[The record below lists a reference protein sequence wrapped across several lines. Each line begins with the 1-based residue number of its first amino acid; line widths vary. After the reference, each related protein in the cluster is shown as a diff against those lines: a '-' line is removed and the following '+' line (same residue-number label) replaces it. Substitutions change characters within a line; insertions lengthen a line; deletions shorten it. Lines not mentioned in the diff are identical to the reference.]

1 MDFIRSYAK
10 INIFLHIIDK
20 RNDGY
25 HNIFSLMTKIG
36 LYDTIFIEKS
46 DNFKIDSNVR
56 WLPTDENN
64 IVCKIYQKVKEI
76 YDIPPVRFSIFKNI
90 PAGAGLGGGSSNAEA
105 GLTLLDRYFGLN
117 MGYQEKM
124 DILRSVGSDTAFFL
138 VKDGVAYAEGR
149 GEIVSKGPL
158 LPKAKILLVKPS
170 FSVSTKEAYEGVKLR
185 LTNNYNKG
193 KIQSF
198 VRYGDMIKMLE
209 NDFEYTI
216 FEKHPELGWIKKMLS
231 NFGADGAL
239 MSGSGSTVYGLF
251 SDEKKMNEAERFFR
265 KFNIY
270 WTLKTTI
277 L

>member
-36 LYDTIFIEKS
+36 LHDTIFIEKS

-185 LTNNYNKG
+185 LTNNYNKD

-198 VRYGDMIKMLE
+198 VGYGDMIKMLE

>member
-64 IVCKIYQKVKEI
+64 IVYKIYQKVKEI

>member
-10 INIFLHIIDK
+10 INIFLHIINK
-20 RNDGY
+20 RGDGY
-25 HNIFSLMTKIG
+25 HDIFSLMAKIG
-36 LYDTIFIEKS
+36 LYDTVFVEKS
-46 DNFKIDSNVR
+46 DRFEIDSNVR

-64 IVCKIYQKVKEI
+64 IVYKVYQKVKEI
-76 YDIPPVRFSIFKNI
+76 YDIPPVRFKIFKNI

-105 GLTLLDRYFGLN
+105 GLTLLDVYFGLN

-124 DILRSVGSDTAFFL
+124 DILKSVGSDTAFFL

-158 LPKAKILLVKPS
+158 LPKAKILLVKPP
-170 FSVSTKEAYEGVKLR
+170 FSVSTKEAYAGVKLR
-185 LTNNYNKG
+185 LTNNYNED
-193 KIQSF
+193 KIKSF
-198 VRYGDMIKMLE
+198 VGYGDMIKMQE

-216 FEKHPELGWIKKMLS
+216 FEKYPELSWIKNMLIKL
-231 NFGADGAL
+231 GADGAL
-239 MSGSGSTVYGLF
+239 MSGSGSTVYGVF
-251 SDEKKMNEAERFFR
+251 SNENKMNEAERFFR
-265 KFNIY
+265 KLNIY

>member
-185 LTNNYNKG
+185 LTNNYNKD

-198 VRYGDMIKMLE
+198 VGYGDMIKMLE

>member
-64 IVCKIYQKVKEI
+64 IVYKIYQKVKEI

-170 FSVSTKEAYEGVKLR
+170 FSVSTKDAYSGAKLR

>member
-1 MDFIRSYAK
+1 M
-10 INIFLHIIDK
+10 
-20 RNDGY
+20 
-25 HNIFSLMTKIG
+25 
-36 LYDTIFIEKS
+36 
-46 DNFKIDSNVR
+46 
-56 WLPTDENN
+56 
-64 IVCKIYQKVKEI
+64 
-76 YDIPPVRFSIFKNI
+76 
-90 PAGAGLGGGSSNAEA
+90 
-105 GLTLLDRYFGLN
+105 
-117 MGYQEKM
+117 
-124 DILRSVGSDTAFFL
+124 
-138 VKDGVAYAEGR
+138 
-149 GEIVSKGPL
+149 
-158 LPKAKILLVKPS
+158 KPS
-170 FSVSTKEAYEGVKLR
+170 FSVSTKEAYSGVKLR
-185 LTNNYNKG
+185 LTNNYNKD

-198 VRYGDMIKMLE
+198 VGYGDMIKMLE